1 MFNFQNPFETK
12 PASENLESSPESSYS
27 VVPPKPEDNEREGA
41 KSPSTMTSLK
51 RLSSIGSGV
60 QMSQLAGGVSQL
72 RGSLTDRRSVE
83 VDTGIAGIE
92 DRGTLSDIDAS
103 KMSQLSDAELLARLT
118 SGKFNSGAVPS
129 AHSVIWSCLKA
140 PTADGLDF
148 VEGQ

>member
-1 MFNFQNPFETK
+1 MFNFQNPFETN
-12 PASENLESSPESSYS
+12 PASENLENSPESSYS

-51 RLSSIGSGV
+51 RLSSIGSSV
-60 QMSQLAGGVSQL
+60 QMSQLADGVSQL
-72 RGSLTDRRSVE
+72 RGSLTDLRSVE
-83 VDTGIAGIE
+83 VDTGIE

-103 KMSQLSDAELLARLT
+103 KMGQLSDAELLARLT

>member
-12 PASENLESSPESSYS
+12 PASENLENSPESSYS

-51 RLSSIGSGV
+51 RLSSIGSSV
-60 QMSQLAGGVSQL
+60 QMSQLADGVNQL
-72 RGSLTDRRSVE
+72 RGSLTDLRIVE
-83 VDTGIAGIE
+83 VDTGIE

-103 KMSQLSDAELLARLT
+103 KMGQLSDAELLARLT